1 MDKTTKPKLT
11 PQQLAN
17 QRQNEK
23 RATMPRLSPFYL
35 SEDDAKLLD
44 DLAKEYGSKKAAVI
58 AGLHALKNTI
68 NE

>member
-1 MDKTTKPKLT
+1 MDKTTNPKLT
-11 PQQLAN
+11 PQQQAN
-17 QRQNEK
+17 KRQNEK

-35 SEDDAKLLD
+35 SVEESALLD
-44 DLAKEYGSKKAAVI
+44 VLAKEYGSKKAAII